1 MTYAA
6 LLVFYPTK
14 KRRIQNTVPLFR
26 ISRQEYWGY
35 SKPQSEF
42 DSQPNKPSIV
52 CGIGRCLLDEECAC
66 DERAVRKQCSGRK
79 MSVLDLARRSARTH
93 LPVFA
98 HSPFKYHHPAPV
110 DDDHLERW
118 AALPRFV
125 WPDETHHFVSQSTGD
140 VPVAHGPCRFLP
152 LVLDSCA

>member
-1 MTYAA
+1 
-6 LLVFYPTK
+6 
-14 KRRIQNTVPLFR
+14 
-26 ISRQEYWGY
+26 
-35 SKPQSEF
+35 
-42 DSQPNKPSIV
+42 
-52 CGIGRCLLDEECAC
+52 LLDEECAC

-98 HSPFKYHHPAPV
+98 HFPFKYHRPAPV

-152 LVLDSCA
+152 LVLDSCAKSAAGAFHVQALCQTLGSTWKKARSFIQATRPGRRAARTLRPWPAIWPNCA